1 MGKYSMSSFTVLGDS
16 VLDVKG
22 FLPLISA
29 SVSLSVKMAVATV
42 VGLEVEGLYF
52 LVCPGQR

>member
-52 LVCPGQR
+52 LVCPGQP